1 MELERLNP
9 LDFEEINIVP
19 MQDCIEHTDGLDCI
33 CSPTWDARN
42 QWDLHNKIANKMM
55 VVHRKIDETVKQ

>member
-19 MQDCIEHTDGLDCI
+19 MRDCIEHKDGLDCI
-33 CSPTWDARN
+33 CSPVWDARN
-42 QWDLHNKIANKMM
+42 QWDLYAKKANKMM
-55 VVHRKIDETVKQ
+55 IVHRKIDETVKQ